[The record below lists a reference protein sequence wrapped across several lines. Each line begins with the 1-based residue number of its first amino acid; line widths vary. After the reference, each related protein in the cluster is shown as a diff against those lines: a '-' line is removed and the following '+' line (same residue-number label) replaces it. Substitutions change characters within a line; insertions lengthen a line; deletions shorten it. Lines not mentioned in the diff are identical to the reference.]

1 MQLRSFLPL
10 EKYGLKHLQG
20 SLELNVLRVLPP
32 TECGPDSLVFVSKP
46 EFAETAISKGAKAI
60 IKTASLNFNFSPEIT
75 VFEVPSVS
83 AGLAMILPFFDLK
96 AERFENSSDCFIHP
110 TAKVGKNVIIG
121 YGTFIGARTVI
132 GAGTKIGSQVTIE
145 NDCEIGESC
154 TIHPQVFIGAQTV
167 MGRSCEIH
175 PHTTL
180 GSDGFGYVTDPN
192 SGTVHKIPQIGKVV
206 LEDNVEI
213 GANCTID
220 RATLTETR
228 IRSGAKLDNIIH
240 IAHNCDVGENS
251 LITAGFMTAG
261 STKFGK
267 RFTTGGQCATTG
279 HIEIA
284 DNVTLAGRSAVLENI
299 TEAGVYG
306 GFPAVKLQ
314 KYLKTQKA
322 LLDLPDMWKFWR
334 KEYKNKSEV

>member
-1 MQLRSFLPL
+1 MQLRALMPL

-32 TECGPDSLVFVSKP
+32 EQCDQNCLVFVSKP
-46 EFAETAISKGAKAI
+46 ELAEMAISRGAKAI
-60 IKTASLNFNFSPEIT
+60 VKTTALSFSFSPQVT

-83 AGLAMILPFFDLK
+83 AGMAMILPFFDLK
-96 AERFENSSDCFIHP
+96 IKRFEHSPNHFVHP
-110 TAKVGKNVIIG
+110 TAKIGPNVTIG
-121 YGTFIGARTVI
+121 YGSFIGANSIV
-132 GAGTKIGSQVTIE
+132 GSGTKIGPQVTIE
-145 NDCEIGESC
+145 NDCVIGENC
-154 TIHPQVFIGAQTV
+154 ILHPQVFIGALTE
-167 MGRSCEIH
+167 MGKSCEIH

-180 GSDGFGYVTDPN
+180 GSDGFGYVPDPAT
-192 SGTVHKIPQIGKVV
+192 GFAHKIPQLGRVV

-213 GANCTID
+213 GSNCAID

-228 IRSGAKLDNIIH
+228 IRAGAKFDNLIH

-267 RFTTGGQCATTG
+267 QFTTGGQCASTG
-279 HIEIA
+279 HITIA
-284 DNVTLAGRSAVLENI
+284 DKVTLAGRSAVMGDI
-299 TEAGVYG
+299 TEAGSYG

-314 KYLKTQKA
+314 QFLKTQRA
-322 LLDLPDMWKFWR
+322 ILDLPEIWKFWR
-334 KEYKNKSEV
+334 KENKNKD